1 MMTTEEVARRLGV
14 KPATVY
20 AYVSRGLLR
29 SERNAD
35 GKGSLFTE
43 ADVEAF
49 AARRARPVTDGAG
62 PVIRTGLTLIRDGR
76 LFYRGHDALALA
88 RESSYES
95 VATLLW
101 TGELRHVPLE
111 PSPRSRDLAEAVT
124 APLPPAARLTDRLR
138 IICAAAAAAD
148 PLRFD
153 TAPAAVV
160 GTGRGMLA
168 TMVAALPV
176 RGQDPGD
183 GFAGMLWSRLTAAP
197 PNAAAIRALN
207 AALVLLADH
216 DLAASTL
223 AARVAASTRAHPS
236 AVVGAGLAALD
247 GPLHGA
253 ASGPAYALLAEA
265 VRSGD
270 PIGAVSDRL
279 RVGEPVPGFG
289 HPLYPDGDPRAA
301 ELLALLPDEPEARG
315 IIDVVAGSSQAMPN
329 VDFAIAALAL
339 LTGMPADAGE
349 AIFAI
354 ARTAG
359 WIAHAL
365 EEYGDRPS
373 RFRPSGRYAGRTPAR

>member
-1 MMTTEEVARRLGV
+1 MLSTDEVARRLGV

-20 AYVSRGLLR
+20 AYVSRGLLH

-35 GKGSLFTE
+35 GKGSLFAE
-43 ADVEAF
+43 AQVEAF
-49 AARRARPVTDGAG
+49 AARRGRPVRDGVG

-76 LFYRGHDALALA
+76 LSYRGHDALRLA

-95 VATLLW
+95 VVTLLW
-101 TGELRHVPLE
+101 TGELRDVPLE
-111 PSPRSRDLAEAVT
+111 PSPELRDLAEAVT
-124 APLPPAARLTDRLR
+124 APLPATARLTDRLR
-138 IICAAAAAAD
+138 VICAAAAAAD

-160 GTGRGMLA
+160 ATGRTVLA
-168 TMVAALPV
+168 TMVAALPA
-176 RGQDPGD
+176 RQPDAGESA
-183 GFAGMLWSRLTAAP
+183 FADVLWRRLTAMPATP
-197 PNAAAIRALN
+197 ATIHALN
-207 AALVLLADH
+207 ATLVLLADH

-223 AARVAASTRAHPS
+223 AARVAASTRAHPY

-253 ASGPAYALLAEA
+253 ASGLAYGLLAEA

-270 PIGAVSDRL
+270 PVGAVSDRL
-279 RVGEPVPGFG
+279 RAGGPVPGFG

-301 ELLALLPDEPEARG
+301 ELLGLLPDVPGKEEVRAV
-315 IIDVVAGSSQAMPN
+315 IDAAGSPPN
-329 VDFAIAALAL
+329 VDFGIAAFAL
-339 LTGMPADAGE
+339 LTGMAADAGE

-354 ARTAG
+354 GRTAG

-365 EEYGDRPS
+365 EEYGARPS
-373 RFRPSGRYAGRTPAR
+373 RFRPSGRYVG